1 MADRS
6 ECIFCRIVD
15 GDLPADVVHVG
26 HRVVAIRDIRP
37 VAPTHVLV
45 VTRQHHENVVEL
57 AAADPAAMAE
67 LVSVGSQIAS
77 AADGGQFRLVFNTG
91 ARVGQSVFHVHG
103 HILAGRPFT
112 WPPG

>member
-1 MADRS
+1 MVDRT

-26 HRVVAIRDIRP
+26 QRVVAFRDIRP

-57 AAADPAAMAE
+57 AGTDPDAMAE
-67 LVSVGSQIAS
+67 LVHVGSQVAS
-77 AADGGQFRLVFNTG
+77 QADGGQFRLVFNTG
-91 ARVGQSVFHVHG
+91 AQVGQSVFHVHG
-103 HILAGRPFT
+103 HILAGRHFT